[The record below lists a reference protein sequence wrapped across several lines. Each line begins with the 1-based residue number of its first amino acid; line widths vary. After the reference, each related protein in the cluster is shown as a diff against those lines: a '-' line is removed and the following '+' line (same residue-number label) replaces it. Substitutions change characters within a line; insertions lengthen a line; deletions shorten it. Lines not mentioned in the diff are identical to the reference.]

1 MGLAPTALRSLG
13 RVLYLMSYQG
23 SSAGRGSNLQHKI
36 YNRDLVSL
44 INVGVLISLD
54 REPDILHH
62 VSAEESR
69 V

>member
-1 MGLAPTALRSLG
+1 MGLKPTALRSLG
-13 RVLYLMSYQG
+13 RVLYLLSYQG
-23 SSAGRGSNLQHKI
+23 SSGSNLQNKI
-36 YNRDLVSL
+36 YNRDLVYL